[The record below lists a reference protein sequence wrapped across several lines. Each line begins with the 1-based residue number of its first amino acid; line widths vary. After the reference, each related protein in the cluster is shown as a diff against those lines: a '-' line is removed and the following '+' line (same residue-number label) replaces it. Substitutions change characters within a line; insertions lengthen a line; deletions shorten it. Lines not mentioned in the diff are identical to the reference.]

1 MDVWWWVTLL
11 VLLAVIGVFMI
22 ARRSARARVDPT
34 QVSIDPALAAR
45 IKELYAQGDK
55 LKAITELRAAT
66 GLRTADALMIVD
78 RLGRSG
84 QV

>member
-11 VLLAVIGVFMI
+11 VLLAAIGVFMI
-22 ARRSARARVDPT
+22 ARRSARTRVDPT

-66 GLRTADALMIVD
+66 GLRTADALVIVD
-78 RLGRSG
+78 KLGRSG
-84 QV
+84 QR

>member
-66 GLRTADALMIVD
+66 GLRTADALVIVD
-78 RLGRSG
+78 KLGRSG
-84 QV
+84 QR

>member
-1 MDVWWWVTLL
+1 VDVWWWVTLL

-66 GLRTADALMIVD
+66 GLRTADALVIVD
-78 RLGRSG
+78 KLGRSG

>member
-66 GLRTADALMIVD
+66 GLRTADALVIVD
-78 RLGRSG
+78 KLGRSG